1 MVNICLIQPPL
12 YKTIKEFSPPLG
24 LAYIAAYL
32 KKFGYD
38 SIIIDANVLK
48 KDSATL
54 IKEISGK
61 FDLIGITVVTISVP
75 VVLDLVYHLKQNDTK
90 VKIVVGGIHPTV
102 AYQSLLKMSAYIDIT
117 VVGEGEITFLE
128 IIKLYEKDND
138 VFKNKDKMRSIDGI
152 AFREDNSGN
161 IICTKPRGLID
172 HLDTIP
178 FPAFDKLPM
187 EKYIPPATRNI
198 GIAKGKAGFMVT
210 ARGCLWKC
218 TFCAS
223 PTLWHKFRF
232 RSAENIIEE
241 IKLLVERYGIR
252 QIDFQDDTL
261 TALPERIE
269 KICDFLI
276 NNSVKIKWNGFA
288 RVNDIRDENLLEKMY
303 RAGCYELQFGIE
315 SANQAILDRCNKRIR
330 VEETEK
336 AVSACRKAGIKT
348 LGYFIIGLPGETRD
362 SVQETIEFAKELD
375 LDFAAFYILLPY
387 PGTVIFNELVRNGK
401 INDGF
406 IEEFAKDYS
415 VFKNPVIS
423 ACALSIEELS
433 ILRYEAIKEFYLSR
447 RFIIRMFKG
456 LLKCPRDVFPFI
468 QILKE
473 FFYMVPKIISRH
485 KT

>member
-38 SIIIDANVLK
+38 STIIDANVLK
-48 KDSATL
+48 KDNATL

-61 FDLIGITVVTISVP
+61 FDVIGITMVTISVS
-75 VVLDLVYHLKQNDTK
+75 VVLDLVYHLRQNDTK
-90 VKIVVGGIHPTV
+90 VKIIVGGIHPTV
-102 AYQSLLKMSAYIDIT
+102 AYQSLLKMSANIDII

-128 IIKLYEKDND
+128 LIKLYEKDNRIFND
-138 VFKNKDKMRSIDGI
+138 KDKMSSIDGI
-152 AFREDNSGN
+152 AFRDDNYGN
-161 IICTKPRGLID
+161 IICTKPRELIGD
-172 HLDTIP
+172 LDTIP

-198 GIAKGKAGFMVT
+198 GIPKGKAGFIVT

-241 IKLLVERYGIR
+241 IKLLVQRYGIR

-261 TALPERIE
+261 TVNPERIE

-276 NNSVKIKWNGFA
+276 NNSVKIKWNGFS
-288 RVNDIRDENLLEKMY
+288 RVSDIKDIGLLEKMH

-315 SANQAILDRCNKRIR
+315 SANQAILDLCNKMIR

-336 AVSACRKAGIKT
+336 IVSSCHKVGIKT
-348 LGYFIIGLPGETRD
+348 LGYFIIGLPGETRE
-362 SVQETIEFAKELD
+362 SVHETIEFAKELD

-401 INDGF
+401 IKDGF
-406 IEEFAKDYS
+406 IEEFSKDYS

-423 ACALSIEELS
+423 ACSLSIEELCK
-433 ILRYEAIKEFYLSR
+433 LRYKAIKEFYLSR
-447 RFIIRMFKG
+447 KFIIRMFKG
-456 LLKCPRDVFPFI
+456 ILKCPRDVFPFI
-468 QILKE
+468 QIFRE
-473 FFYMVPKIISRH
+473 FFYMIPKIISRQ